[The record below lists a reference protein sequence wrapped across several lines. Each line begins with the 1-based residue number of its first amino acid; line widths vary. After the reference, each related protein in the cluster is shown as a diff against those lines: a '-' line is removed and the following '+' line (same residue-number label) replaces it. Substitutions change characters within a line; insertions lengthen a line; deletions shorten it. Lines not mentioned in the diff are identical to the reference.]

1 MLPALIG
8 NIIGGTGLF
17 TLLAYTQVST
27 ELEDTGQSDDDEEA
41 DQPRRRRVR
50 RHAA

>member
-1 MLPALIG
+1 LAALIG

-27 ELEDTGQSDDDEEA
+27 EINETSEAADDEDAERRADEA
-41 DQPRRRRVR
+41 GKP
-50 RHAA
+50 A